1 MQVLWWRSYT
11 AVSGR
16 RRRGLYPC
24 KFHGY
29 VLLMKIK
36 KVAPEKLA
44 REVLS
49 TGLEHKQGTHLGG
62 LTKMGTELI
71 DHMATLSFHDHFC

>member
-1 MQVLWWRSYT
+1 MQVLRYRRYS

-16 RRRGLYPC
+16 GRRGLYQC
-24 KFHGY
+24 KFRGC
-29 VLLMKIK
+29 VLMKTK

-49 TGLEHKQGTHLGG
+49 TGLEHKQRKHLGG
-62 LTKMGTELI
+62 LTKMGIELI
-71 DHMATLSFHDHFC
+71 DHMATLSFHDYFC